1 MNDGPIDHLSFFRWI
16 QVNQRGKLEAISLAL
31 SFALFIISIFM
42 AHNLGTLVVDTAATG
57 PILVLLVIM
66 IFFYVLQP
74 LFRKWWR
81 PLHLYTASFILVF
94 LVFLAVAF
102 VAFPQFFMLLSSL
115 LLFFIYYVLSVKDTG
130 DLKVRI
136 PTFFV
141 TLALMVVIGNIIGP
155 ANQPPGFPVT
165 IESTSSMFVLIGLKV
180 PLLEKFGITVIST
193 KIDMILSPVE
203 LLLFFGIASLVSEN
217 YHEIITYLTGH
228 RSFSN
233 RLGIAVYGLTG
244 ALSCQCES
252 FIALLPA
259 VSILLIDEIL
269 VPMIFVSAALLAGTY
284 ILVSRLY
291 RRKHFTRIFMPDEW
305 KGMKAPRIAFV
316 AFLLISVPVIF
327 TIGIYYSWQKYA
339 LFFFLS
345 NMLMVLAGYVFMVEL
360 SRIISYGM
368 ASRWM
373 SSGMAFLGTAIP
385 VVWFLPF
392 MTEAAFHS
400 PPIYGAMTVSGFAGG
415 VLLGTAYSMLDKNDR
430 YVFNEY
436 ITVIFSLIPLT
447 IFYITDRL
455 QRAIWP
461 SFTISGQTEFSII
474 AWLVMLPVMWYA
486 THQALNNLA
495 FIQGG
500 ALHSRMD
507 SGQSAG
513 HSEEQ

>member
-1 MNDGPIDHLSFFRWI
+1 M
-16 QVNQRGKLEAISLAL
+16 NQRSKLEALALAL
-31 SFALFIISIFM
+31 SFTLFIISIFM
-42 AHNLGTLVVDTAATG
+42 AYSLGDLVVDTAATG
-57 PILVLLVIM
+57 SILVLIVIM
-66 IFFYVLQP
+66 AFFYVLQP
-74 LFRKWWR
+74 LFLKWWR
-81 PLHLYTASFILVF
+81 PLHLYMASFTLVF
-94 LVFLAVAF
+94 LVFLVVAF
-102 VAFPQFFMLLSSL
+102 IAFPQFFMLLPSL
-115 LLFFIYYVLSVKDTG
+115 VLFLIYYVLSIKDTG
-130 DLKVRI
+130 DLKVRV
-136 PTFFV
+136 PTFFI

-180 PLLEKFGITVIST
+180 PLLEKFGVTVIST
-193 KIDMILSPVE
+193 RINMILSPVE

-228 RSFSN
+228 RSLSS
-233 RLGIAVYGLTG
+233 RVGIAVYGLTG

-291 RRKHFTRIFMPDEW
+291 KRKLFTTIFMPDKW
-305 KGMKAPRIAFV
+305 NGMKTPRIAFV
-316 AFLLISVPVIF
+316 AFMLVSVPVIF
-327 TIGIYYSWQKYA
+327 TIGIYYSWQKSA

-345 NMLMVLAGYVFMVEL
+345 NMLMVLIGYIFMVEL
-360 SRIISYGM
+360 FRIIPYGVT
-368 ASRWM
+368 SRRV
-373 SSGMAFLGTAIP
+373 SSGIAFLGTVIP
-385 VVWFLPF
+385 VAWFLPF

-400 PPIYGAMTVSGFAGG
+400 PAIYGAMTVSGFAGG
-415 VLLGTAYSMLDKNDR
+415 VLLGTAYSLLNKNDR

-455 QRAIWP
+455 QKAIWP

-500 ALHSRMD
+500 TVHSRRHAGL
-507 SGQSAG
+507 SGK
-513 HSEEQ
+513 HSEE